1 MLAGVL
7 FAAEP
12 VWLMVAGMS
21 LMSFGEGLS
30 FGVLYRFALMSSPVA
45 KGTVSAAM
53 SMLSMA
59 GYALGI
65 ELFRLAYMAGGMA
78 GFASLLGIDCR
89 AVCAAGAPYRAAGH
103 GRARRAGRLPA
114 AGAAGPEQ
122 LNRDF
127 PSPSTRCDGFCRQST
142 GFLPNSAVT
151 GKAIRLYNRR
161 LEIAYHQEHPQ

>member
-1 MLAGVL
+1 
-7 FAAEP
+7 
-12 VWLMVAGMS
+12 MVAGMS

-65 ELFRLAYMAGGMA
+65 ELFRLAYMAGGMS
-78 GFASLLGIDCR
+78 GFAACSVLTAILFVLL
-89 AVCAAGAPYRAAGH
+89 APHRAAGH

-114 AGAAGPEQ
+114 AGAAGQ
-122 LNRDF
+122 
-127 PSPSTRCDGFCRQST
+127 
-142 GFLPNSAVT
+142 NS
-151 GKAIRLYNRR
+151 
-161 LEIAYHQEHPQ
+161 